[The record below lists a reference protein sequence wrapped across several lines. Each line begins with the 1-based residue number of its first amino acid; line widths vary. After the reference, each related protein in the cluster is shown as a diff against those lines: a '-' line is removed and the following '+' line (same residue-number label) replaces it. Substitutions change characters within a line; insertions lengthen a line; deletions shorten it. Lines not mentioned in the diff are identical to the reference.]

1 MDMEGESTLTQ
12 AMRRF
17 TGAEQ
22 KAPSLEIVKGALLAT
37 ADTLLST
44 LSELVIENAQY
55 DKGMTNFENVANN
68 YFYWDSRF
76 NRCLWICMAVH
87 VLCT

>member
-1 MDMEGESTLTQ
+1 MNIIIPLHLFLYTGDSMDMEGESTLTQ

-37 ADTLLST
+37 ADNLLST
-44 LSELVIENAQY
+44 L
-55 DKGMTNFENVANN
+55 
-68 YFYWDSRF
+68 
-76 NRCLWICMAVH
+76 
-87 VLCT
+87 